1 MIFHTYFRCD
11 IIPSM
16 LLVGHHFYFNLW
28 DCLIPWKSVETRPVE
43 RSDHFF
49 SGTVGLD
56 LTLWTD
62 LFADLDFQI
71 KTRFLEGRHTEHRCL
86 TKLET
91 PPLRKNTAQ
100 HLDLLL
106 GWPHPLANPSL
117 LQSVFMEWIVTQSR
131 LLATYLK
138 TPRCPKDLLIFVN
151 PRHSHVYIFKFWPS
165 SEHIEKQTQTPQ
177 KQHWQ
182 ATELSSQA
190 PFQLPCMMFVIRKWW
205 VDARLGVAWESRLD
219 R

>member
-1 MIFHTYFRCD
+1 MWHYSKYVACWASFLFQPLGLSNPLEISGNT
-11 IIPSM
+11 SS
-16 LLVGHHFYFNLW
+16 
-28 DCLIPWKSVETRPVE
+28 WKKWP
-43 RSDHFF
+43 FF

-91 PPLRKNTAQ
+91 PLLRKNTAQ

-190 PFQLPCMMFVIRKWW
+190 PFQLPCMMFVIREWW